1 VDKLGNWHELVG
13 MTLCDITQ
21 TSRGEFDLTFAD
33 GNEHKVRF
41 SATYDD
47 VHDMAVT
54 LQQVVTEQVVTTV
67 EHCIEFD
74 DE

>member
-1 VDKLGNWHELVG
+1 MLP
-13 MTLCDITQ
+13 
-21 TSRGEFDLTFAD
+21 FAD

>member
-1 VDKLGNWHELVG
+1 MDKLNSWNELVG
-13 MTLCDITQ
+13 MTLCDIQ
-21 TSRGEFDLTFAD
+21 TSDGKFDLTFIK
-33 GNEHKVRF
+33 GNQHKVRF

-54 LQQVVTEQVVTTV
+54 LQQIVTEEIITIV

-74 DE
+74 D